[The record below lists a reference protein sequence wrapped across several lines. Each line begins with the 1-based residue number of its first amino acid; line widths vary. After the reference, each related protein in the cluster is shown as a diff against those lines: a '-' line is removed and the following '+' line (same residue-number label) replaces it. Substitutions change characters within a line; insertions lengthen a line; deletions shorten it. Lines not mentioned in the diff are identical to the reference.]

1 MNIWRPWP
9 YAATAIVQWEWLG
22 TYLFLWVTFKHP
34 MDQTVKP
41 GNRQWICTFDDVP
54 SFASVSVWQDE
65 WTIRLTIPNVLALP
79 DRVTLEYDG
88 PAYTLRTTWGKQW
101 EPWGPILGYRA
112 MGSPFS
118 GTKTHS
124 ALGPTDNVD
133 VADIGILFI
142 DCSAND
148 VIIGGFTGGINGQH
162 LHIVRLCAAVNDVT
176 LEHNEGTG
184 NQDIFL
190 HRGADET
197 LTGEYGGWT
206 LACNGS
212 NWFDVSHAKHVL
224 AVRRPQD
231 DGGGCSV
238 TVERLGQGYIGPEG
252 VGL

>member
-1 MNIWRPWP
+1 
-9 YAATAIVQWEWLG
+9 
-22 TYLFLWVTFKHP
+22 
-34 MDQTVKP
+34 
-41 GNRQWICTFDDVP
+41 
-54 SFASVSVWQDE
+54 
-65 WTIRLTIPNVLALP
+65 PNVLALP

-162 LHIVRLCAAVNDVT
+162 LHIVRLCLLKEVNKKCGPVPGQARIT
-176 LEHNEGTG
+176 ES
-184 NQDIFL
+184 
-190 HRGADET
+190 
-197 LTGEYGGWT
+197 LTTRMG
-206 LACNGS
+206 
-212 NWFDVSHAKHVL
+212 
-224 AVRRPQD
+224 
-231 DGGGCSV
+231 
-238 TVERLGQGYIGPEG
+238 
-252 VGL
+252 

>member
-1 MNIWRPWP
+1 MTVWRPWP
-9 YAATAIVQWEWLG
+9 YAATAIVQWEWTG
-22 TYLFLWVTFKHP
+22 AIVYLWVTFKYP

-41 GNRQWICTFDDVP
+41 PHPLWKPTVDDI
-54 SFASVSVWQDE
+54 AKAIAVSDWQDE
-65 WTIRLTIPNVLALP
+65 FTIRLTVGLIFALP
-79 DRVTLEYDG
+79 NRVTLEYDG
-88 PAYTLRTTWGKQW
+88 PHGYLRTTWDKQW

-112 MGSPFS
+112 MGSPWS

-124 ALGPTDNVD
+124 VLGPTDNLD

-148 VIIGGFTGGINGQH
+148 VTIGGFIGGINGQH
-162 LHIVRLCAAVNDVT
+162 LHVARLCAAVNDVT

-206 LACNGS
+206 LVCNGS
-212 NWFDVSHAKHVL
+212 NWFDVSHAKHV
-224 AVRRPQD
+224 
-231 DGGGCSV
+231 
-238 TVERLGQGYIGPEG
+238 
-252 VGL
+252 

>member
-1 MNIWRPWP
+1 MSVWRPWP

-22 TYLFLWVTFKHP
+22 DHILIWVTFKYP

-41 GNRQWICTFDDVP
+41 DHGLWLCEVNDVAKP
-54 SFASVSVWQDE
+54 VMVSSWQDE
-65 WTIRLTIPNVLALP
+65 FTIQLLAIYVDTLPN
-79 DRVTLEYDG
+79 RVTLEYDG
-88 PAYTLRTTWGKQW
+88 PDPTLRTTWDKQW

-148 VIIGGFTGGINGQH
+148 VTIGGFTGGIRGQH
-162 LHIVRLCAAVNDVT
+162 IHIVRLCAAVNDMT

-212 NWFDVSHAKHVL
+212 NWFDVSHAKHV
-224 AVRRPQD
+224 
-231 DGGGCSV
+231 
-238 TVERLGQGYIGPEG
+238 
-252 VGL
+252 

>member
-1 MNIWRPWP
+1 MSVWRPWP
-9 YAATAIVQWEWLG
+9 YAATAIVQHEWLG
-22 TYLFLWVTFKHP
+22 TFLYVWVTFKYP
-34 MDQTVKP
+34 MDQTVSP
-41 GNRQWICTFDDVP
+41 PDSLWICEVNGIRKTIP
-54 SFASVSVWQDE
+54 TSYWQDE
-65 WTIRLTIPNVLALP
+65 FTRRLIVDGVNALP
-79 DRVTLEYDG
+79 DRVTLQYDG
-88 PAYTLRTTWGKQW
+88 PNPNLRTTWDKQW
-101 EPWGPILGYRA
+101 EPWGRILSYRA
-112 MGSPFS
+112 MGSPWS

-148 VIIGGFTGGINGQH
+148 VIIGGFTGGIDGQH

-212 NWFDVSHAKHVL
+212 NWFDVSHAKHV
-224 AVRRPQD
+224 
-231 DGGGCSV
+231 
-238 TVERLGQGYIGPEG
+238 
-252 VGL
+252 

>member
-1 MNIWRPWP
+1 MTVWRPWP

-22 TYLFLWVTFKHP
+22 TYMFVWVTFKYP

-41 GNRQWICTFDDVP
+41 AHALWKCEVNGVAKAI
-54 SFASVSVWQDE
+54 SVSIWQDE
-65 WTIRLTIPNVLALP
+65 FTIRLRALPVVALP

-88 PAYTLRTTWGKQW
+88 PDPNLRTTWDKQW

-112 MGSPFS
+112 MGSPWS
-118 GTKTHS
+118 GTKTH
-124 ALGPTDNVD
+124 AAIGPTDNVD

-142 DCSAND
+142 DCSANN
-148 VIIGGFTGGINGQH
+148 VIIGGFVGGINGQH
-162 LHIVRLCAAVNDVT
+162 LHVVRLCAAVNDAT

-190 HRGADET
+190 HAGGDET

-212 NWFDVSHAKHVL
+212 SWFDVSHAKHV
-224 AVRRPQD
+224 
-231 DGGGCSV
+231 
-238 TVERLGQGYIGPEG
+238 
-252 VGL
+252 

>member
-1 MNIWRPWP
+1 MTIWRPWP
-9 YAATAIVQWEWLG
+9 YAAKAIVQWEWLG
-22 TYLFLWVTFKHP
+22 SYIFVWVTFKYP
-34 MDQTVKP
+34 MNQTVKP
-41 GNRQWICTFDDVP
+41 SHDLWECRVNGVIKNLIDT
-54 SFASVSVWQDE
+54 AWQDE
-65 WTIRLTIPNVLALP
+65 FTIRLFVVDVNTLP

-88 PAYTLRTTWGKQW
+88 PHKNLRTTWDKQW

-112 MGSPFS
+112 MGSPWS

-142 DCSAND
+142 DCSANN
-148 VIIGGFTGGINGQH
+148 VTIGGFTGGIDGQH
-162 LHIVRLCAAVNDVT
+162 LHIVRLCAAVNDAT

-212 NWFDVSHAKHVL
+212 NWFDVSHAKHV
-224 AVRRPQD
+224 
-231 DGGGCSV
+231 
-238 TVERLGQGYIGPEG
+238 
-252 VGL
+252 